1 MKNSRMS
8 LAALALV
15 MGGLGQLPTQTVEA
29 KTANVKTIQLQD
41 KSDKPTQNVRQ
52 EKEIKLDGTGGIE
65 HYSFDSGMPPK
76 LYGQWLQ
83 QTGRQKWTKSKTRK

>member
-29 KTANVKTIQLQD
+29 KSASVKTIQLQD

-65 HYSFDSGMPPK
+65 YRNWDAGTPPK
-76 LYGQWLQ
+76 VYGQWLQ
-83 QTGRQKWTKSKTRK
+83 QTGRQKWTKSRKK